1 MKKKHFVLIITLLI
15 FNNSIVY
22 ASSGRLR
29 GDSIVSCNGVT
40 YGKHGDGHWH
50 RAIKDGDRWYP
61 DGDSLGYSSPC
72 NQESSINSNTQS
84 SNSNTNNNTNSN
96 NGNNNS
102 NSGSNNSNDTNNNAN
117 QPKTN
122 STIKSNSTNI
132 TPVTQIQKSSD
143 VSLKEIL
150 IDNKKIDAN
159 NFDKYITN
167 KSKVSLK
174 VTPNDEKTK
183 VTISNNYKKLA
194 IGDNNITII
203 ATAEDSSSKDYILN
217 IYRKSNNVNILVKYD
232 NQLVKFNK
240 NTSET
245 IYTNDDEIKFDITP
259 QDTKTKIDFQNSYKV
274 NNGTNKYTIKATSE
288 DGTTKKYIVNV
299 YKSSTLDSFFSIIIA
314 IEIILLPIFA
324 IILLIKAIK
333 EKNTKKKNTI
343 IFCAFFGGMGIHHFY
358 NKKIAKGI
366 IYLLTFGILGIGW
379 LYDDISLITN
389 KYKY

>member
-50 RAIKDGDRWYP
+50 RATKDGDRWYP

-84 SNSNTNNNTNSN
+84 S
-96 NGNNNS
+96 
-102 NSGSNNSNDTNNNAN
+102 NSNDTNNNAN

-167 KSKVSLK
+167 QSKVSLK
-174 VTPNDEKTK
+174 VTPNDEKAK

-194 IGDNNITII
+194 IGDNNITIT
-203 ATAEDSSSKDYILN
+203 ATAEDYSRKDYILN

-232 NQLVKFNK
+232 NRLVKFNK

-299 YKSSTLDSFFSIIIA
+299 YKSSTLDSFCSIIIA

-379 LYDDISLITN
+379 LYDDILLITN